1 MTADMEKQFHITSV
15 TREDVISALTGTE
28 DANGVELTEDDAEK
42 IASALS
48 DDDMKRLASRMA
60 DDYIDQLYWEQIRIL
75 APYI

>member
-1 MTADMEKQFHITSV
+1 MTDGMEKPFPITSV

-28 DANGVELTEDDAEK
+28 DANGVERTEDDAEK

-48 DDDMKRLASRMA
+48 DRDMEILASRMA

-75 APYI
+75 VPYI

>member
-1 MTADMEKQFHITSV
+1 MTADMEKRFHITSV
-15 TREDVISALTGTE
+15 TREDVINALSG
-28 DANGVELTEDDAEK
+28 ELDDDGNEISEDDAEK

-60 DDYIDQLYWEQIRIL
+60 DDYIEQLYWDQIRIL